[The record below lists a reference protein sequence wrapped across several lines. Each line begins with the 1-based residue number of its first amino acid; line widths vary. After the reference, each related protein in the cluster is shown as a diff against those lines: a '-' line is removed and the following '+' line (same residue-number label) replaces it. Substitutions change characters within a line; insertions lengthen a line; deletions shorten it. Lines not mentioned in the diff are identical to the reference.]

1 MSVQAIGWALAQK
14 VGSSSAKSVLVA
26 IANYADENGQCWP
39 SQGRIASDT
48 ELTDR
53 SVRTAM
59 ALLEENGFINRVERR
74 RPDGSRATDTIS
86 LIMQPEKSSAPPETA
101 SKKAETISPPPE
113 GVSGLTTFEPSVNHQ
128 EPVARASAA
137 MVDPIAKLKIDIV
150 KAFSAAGSMTLVPD
164 THRAER
170 WIAQGYRPDLIIAT
184 IRECLA
190 RKPHVTTLSYF
201 DKPIAEA
208 HTAKPA
214 SIARPMDP
222 ETEWRNKL
230 TRWFEKNDW
239 PGMWGDPPGHP
250 CCKIPAAF
258 IAAFNPSHLPRN
270 EEAA

>member
-1 MSVQAIGWALAQK
+1 MSVQAIGWALAQT

-101 SKKAETISPPPE
+101 SKKAEAISPPPE

-137 MVDPIAKLKIDIV
+137 KIDPIAKLKIDIV

-164 THRAER
+164 THRAET
-170 WIAQGYRPDLIIAT
+170 WIAQGYRADLILAT
-184 IRECLA
+184 IREVLS
-190 RKPHVTTLSYF
+190 RKPNITTLAYF
-201 DKPIAEA
+201 DRPIADA

-214 SIARPMDP
+214 TIAKPIDQ

-230 TRWFEKNDW
+230 TRWFEKDDW

-258 IAAFNPSHLPRN
+258 IASFTHSHLPRN

>member
-1 MSVQAIGWALAQK
+1 MSVQAIGWALAQT

-59 ALLEENGFINRVERR
+59 ALLEENGFINRAERR

-86 LIMQPEKSSAPPETA
+86 LIMQPEKFSAPPETP
-101 SKKAETISPPPE
+101 SKKAEAISPPPE
-113 GVSGLTTFEPSVNHQ
+113 RVSGLTTFEPSVNHQ

-137 MVDPIAKLKIDIV
+137 KIDPIAKLKLDIV
-150 KAFSAAGSMTLVPD
+150 KAFTTAGSMTLVPD

-170 WIAQGYRPDLIIAT
+170 WLAQGYNADLILAT
-184 IRECLA
+184 IREVLA
-190 RKPHVTTLSYF
+190 RKPNVTTLAYF
-201 DKPIAEA
+201 DRPIADA

-214 SIARPMDP
+214 SIAKPIDA
-222 ETEWRNKL
+222 ETEWSNKL
-230 TRWFEKNDW
+230 AHWFKRKEW

-258 IAAFNPSHLPRN
+258 IASFLPTQSRTGK
-270 EEAA
+270 EAA